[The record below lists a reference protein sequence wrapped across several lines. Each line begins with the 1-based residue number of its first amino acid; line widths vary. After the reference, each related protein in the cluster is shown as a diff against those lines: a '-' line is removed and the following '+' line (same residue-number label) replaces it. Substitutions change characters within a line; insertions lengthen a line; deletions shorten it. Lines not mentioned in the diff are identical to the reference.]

1 MHCHGYPCVRLV
13 ATVEAGY
20 PCGQELVDEMENDRN
35 KYICDQSVFCP
46 PEHWHGHTLVIC
58 GAVAVSCSN
67 CTEDTHG
74 HLQRSG
80 EQIIIRQNTSYMHAA
95 CWGYGYACGRR
106 WGQSYSIYLP
116 LHTNIKLLT
125 TYLSL
130 SLLVG
135 LVTRLTF
142 NLLQCSRTYFPSGL
156 SDPQSSFPCQKYFV
170 FRLSLANLLGRGPR
184 MASIIARCSRLSWV

>member
-1 MHCHGYPCVRLV
+1 MRWRTDRL
-13 ATVEAGY
+13 
-20 PCGQELVDEMENDRN
+20 N
-35 KYICDQSVFCP
+35 KYICDQLRMSLVVSTRHLEYL
-46 PEHWHGHTLVIC
+46 EHWLFT
-58 GAVAVSCSN
+58 
-67 CTEDTHG
+67 T
-74 HLQRSG
+74 QRSG

>member
-1 MHCHGYPCVRLV
+1 MRWRTIEISTFVINLFS
-13 ATVEAGY
+13 A
-20 PCGQELVDEMENDRN
+20 L
-35 KYICDQSVFCP
+35 QSLADTPLWYV
-46 PEHWHGHTLVIC
+46 EHWLYHVRTVQRTHTF
-58 GAVAVSCSN
+58 
-67 CTEDTHG
+67 
-74 HLQRSG
+74 SG